1 VTLTL
6 TDDDTGGANGTTSL
20 TVHNEVPLVDAGV
33 DVSVAVS
40 TTVAFNG
47 SFTDV
52 GTLDTHTIDWDFGDG
67 VTASGTLTPSHTF
80 TAEGVYTVTLT
91 VTDDDT
97 GVASDSL
104 IVTVT
109 DSSTQVYVYLPI
121 VMVGSSTPPG
131 PDLVVSSLTASGSDI
146 TVVVTN
152 QGDTAVTDAFWVDV
166 YSDPD
171 PIPTMVNQTWAM
183 LADQGLVW
191 GVDNVTLNPG
201 QSLTLTIDGAHYQ
214 ANLSNF
220 SGNLLPG
227 TPVYAQ
233 VDSANTTT
241 TYGAVLENHED
252 SGGVYNNITGT
263 TAQ

>member
-1 VTLTL
+1 
-6 TDDDTGGANGTTSL
+6 
-20 TVHNEVPLVDAGV
+20 
-33 DVSVAVS
+33 
-40 TTVAFNG
+40 
-47 SFTDV
+47 
-52 GTLDTHTIDWDFGDG
+52 
-67 VTASGTLTPSHTF
+67 
-80 TAEGVYTVTLT
+80 
-91 VTDDDT
+91 
-97 GVASDSL
+97 
-104 IVTVT
+104 
-109 DSSTQVYVYLPI
+109 
-121 VMVGSSTPPG
+121 
-131 PDLVVSSLTASGSDI
+131 
-146 TVVVTN
+146 
-152 QGDTAVTDAFWVDV
+152 
-166 YSDPD
+166 
-171 PIPTMVNQTWAM
+171 
-183 LADQGLVW
+183 VW